1 MKTLYRNPAACVLI
15 ILAVASVV
23 VSCKKNQDAKLPVI
37 AFKTGGNY
45 TSADGSVTTSDVI
58 NVGIVAN
65 KNEADLKTFKIYS
78 STGSAALSLKK
89 TFYLTPDEKDRYDK
103 DYEFTPQSKNSYETW
118 KFEITDA
125 EGNVN
130 AVSFKITIN

>member
-1 MKTLYRNPAACVLI
+1 MKTISRNRVATMLI
-15 ILAVASVV
+15 LLAVVSAA
-23 VSCKKNQDAKLPVI
+23 VSCKKTQDAKLPVI

-45 TSADGSVTTSDVI
+45 TSTDGSVTTSDVV
-58 NVGIVAN
+58 NVGITAD

-89 TFYLTPDEKDRYDK
+89 TFYLTPDEKSHYDK
-103 DYEFTPQSKNSYETW
+103 DYQFTPQSKNSYETW

-125 EGNVN
+125 AGNVN
-130 AVSFKITIN
+130 SVSFKITIN